1 MQKIQIGH
9 LVRFLNVLNVLRIDE
24 RESGKLVLFQV
35 HHEQLVDGGHEAVGS
50 VLWLLLIPPKSGLL
64 EGARVLAVLLHT
76 MIAK

>member
-1 MQKIQIGH
+1 M
-9 LVRFLNVLNVLRIDE
+9 LNVLRINE

-35 HHEQLVDGGHEAVGS
+35 HHEQLVNGSHEAVGS
-50 VLWLLLIPPKSGLL
+50 VLRLLLIPTKSGLL